1 MRETAQSGAATLKSS
16 AEQRLVKQ
24 LAAQRR
30 ALQTQPVAVCTP
42 VFRRRRLVSGPP
54 LCRTAMY
61 QGRSPVHPGLTQTLS
76 LCLAGGCLRR
86 I

>member
-30 ALQTQPVAVCTP
+30 ALQTQPVAACTP
-42 VFRRRRLVSGPP
+42 VFCGADSYLDPHYTARQCTKAAA
-54 LCRTAMY
+54 LCTQAEPKP
-61 QGRSPVHPGLTQTLS
+61 SPCALQAV
-76 LCLAGGCLRR
+76 A
-86 I
+86 